1 MTFRSTPF
9 LVVLLASSCASIA
22 PPPPSD
28 VGLWPDAKGYIES
41 GALGAVT
48 EAHWNGYLA
57 SHPEFASSLGDP
69 RFNGDVSDISPIGR
83 KNRRDSLWFI
93 ERRVVD
99 ISDGSLDE
107 DDRLTRDLL
116 LRTVRT
122 ESDMLQRGYD
132 EWDPGRL
139 IDLLVS
145 TATLPYVQPVE
156 TQRER
161 DQLLARWNL
170 IPDSIRKSREALERA
185 AGRGSI
191 APVVALETIVSMCDA
206 MLEADPMDHPL
217 VIPALGG
224 GRWVDLPAEK
234 PLATLATEIY
244 GDASAQLELRRVNRH
259 LQRGEIRALGT
270 RVLIP
275 ASNDPLDAEARGL
288 FLEQVLRI
296 VEDEVQPAI
305 ARLRATLVDE
315 LLPEARGPQRIG
327 LVHLRDGRELYWTLL
342 ARELGE
348 GVASPEDYARCVDD
362 VGRLERDVVVLARD
376 VVGVEDLRR
385 LRTTLAADADASP
398 RDGDAVIAAIE
409 ARAREARGVL
419 PRAFG
424 SIPATGFRVESLW
437 PAAGGGGAAFTT
449 IAGGERTP
457 TRVFV
462 DTARLGNRSIHEV
475 RALSIVE
482 LLPGR
487 HLWTTGAIEN
497 PALPRFRRHLA
508 TEASGRGF
516 GLYSLAIGS
525 STGLLTTPGD
535 QLGAALVRLEAAALA
550 AMDFAIHHD
559 GWGRKQAL
567 EFLRAH
573 VPVSDDELEESLD
586 RVIARPAVALSTWIT
601 ARKLESL
608 YDGAR
613 SAAGVAFDP
622 AEFHRHLLAA
632 GPVPAG
638 YLVRALAR

>member
-1 MTFRSTPF
+1 MTLRSTSIF
-9 LVVLLASSCASIA
+9 VALLASSCASIA

-41 GALGAVT
+41 APLGAVA

-69 RFNGDVSDISPIGR
+69 RFNGDVSDISPVGR

-99 ISDGSLDE
+99 IADAALDT

-116 LRTVRT
+116 LRAVRG

-132 EWDPGRL
+132 EWNPGRV

-145 TATLPYVQPVE
+145 TATMPHVQPVA
-156 TQRER
+156 TKRER
-161 DQLLARWNL
+161 DQLLARWSQ

-185 AGRGSI
+185 AGRGSV
-191 APVVALETIVSMCDA
+191 APVMALETIVSMCDA

-217 VIPALGG
+217 VLPALGG
-224 GRWVDLPAEK
+224 GRWVDLPAEM
-234 PLATLATEIY
+234 PLATLASEIY
-244 GDASAQLELRRVNRH
+244 GDASAQLDLRRVNRH

-275 ASNDPLDAEARGL
+275 ATNDPLDMEARGD

-305 ARLRATLVDE
+305 ALLRATLIDE

-327 LVHLRDGRELYWTLL
+327 LVHQRDGRELYWSLL
-342 ARELGE
+342 GRELGE

-362 VGRLERDVVVLARD
+362 VGRLERDVAVLARD
-376 VVGVEDLRR
+376 VIGVEDLRR
-385 LRTTLAADADASP
+385 LRTTLAADADTSP
-398 RDGDAVIAAIE
+398 RDGDAVVAAIE
-409 ARAREARGVL
+409 TRAREVRGIL

-424 SIPATGFRVESLW
+424 SIPATGFQVQPLW
-437 PAAGGGGAAFTT
+437 SAACGGGSAFTT
-449 IAGGERTP
+449 IGGGERTP
-457 TRVFV
+457 TRLFV
-462 DTARLGNRSIHEV
+462 DTARLAGRSIHEV
-475 RALSIVE
+475 RALSVVE

-487 HLWTTGAIEN
+487 HLWNTNAIEN

-516 GLYSLAIGS
+516 GLYTLAIGS
-525 STGLLTTPGD
+525 GTGLLTTPGD

-559 GWGRKQAL
+559 GWGRTQAL
-567 EFLRAH
+567 AFLRAH
-573 VPVSDDELEESLD
+573 VPVPDVELNESLD

-601 ARKLESL
+601 SRKLQSIYE
-608 YDGAR
+608 GAR

-622 AEFHRHLLAA
+622 AEFHRRLLAA